1 MLRRISSLHKVG
13 TRPVSTTVGNQNLF
27 KNFQEALKK
36 ESQKE
41 GIDDELKKL
50 QKQVMEDQ
58 KKFAESEKY
67 KKLKKYDSQFISFK

>member
-50 QKQVMEDQ
+50 QQQVMEDQ

-67 KKLKKYDSQFISFK
+67 KKLKKYDSHFISFK